1 MENFKLSVADVL
13 LLVGIVQQ
21 KKSRPSQIQ
30 IDAEFDRKSKISPA
44 APIPNKAIPGDKI
57 DHWIEYTQKNCDADL
72 ILQAKIGPNILKYQM
87 FIFFH
92 YYASKLMEKTTFDFF
107 GHFFDNLGDKGFN

>member
-30 IDAEFDRKSKISPA
+30 IDAEFDRKSKRSPA
-44 APIPNKAIPGDKI
+44 APIPNKAIPGEKI
-57 DHWIEYTQKNCDADL
+57 DHWIEYTQKNCDAGL

-107 GHFFDNLGDKGFN
+107 RHFLISWETRG